1 MSMPAMKTEAAVTAL
16 PATAAPVVT
25 MTPKRA
31 PRSEK
36 YAKMAKEAAVRVM
49 PPLIVVALLLLIWE
63 LICRRAG
70 STLPP
75 PSRVFKDTR
84 ELILDPFFD
93 HGGIDKG
100 LFWHLSAS
108 LQRVAYGYSLAA
120 IAGIALGTLVGQ
132 SVWAMRGLDPL
143 FQVLRTIPP
152 LAWLP
157 LSLAAFRDGQPSA
170 IFVIFITS
178 IWPIIINTAV
188 GIRNIP
194 QDYRNVAAVVQLNP
208 LEFFSK
214 IMIPAAAPY
223 IFTGLRIGIGLSWL
237 AIVAAEMLIGGVGIG
252 FFIWDA
258 WNSSHISE
266 IILALFYVGI
276 IGFVLDRLIAA
287 LGKFV
292 TRGTAA
298 ELKGN
303 VMQAYL
309 KLDHID
315 KILYPRQRHDRSAE
329 GHQPDDREGRIRLD
343 HRPFRLRQ
351 VHAAQHRRRPHRHDQ
366 WRRAAGKPR
375 GQFAGAGSRGGV
387 PEPQPAA
394 VAHGLRKRQARRRQ
408 GVFLHQDPGRARRL
422 GDAQSQSR
430 ADGARQGQAS
440 QPKSPAA

>member
-1 MSMPAMKTEAAVTAL
+1 MSMPAMKSEAAV
-16 PATAAPVVT
+16 AAPAASAPAEIVT

-31 PRSEK
+31 PAMEK
-36 YAKMAKEAAVRVM
+36 YVKIARDVAVHVI
-49 PPLIVVALLLLIWE
+49 PPLVVLALLLLFWE
-63 LICRRAG
+63 LACRRAG
-70 STLPP
+70 SALPP
-75 PSRVFKDTR
+75 PSRVFKETK
-84 ELILDPFFD
+84 ELIFDPFFD
-93 HGGIDKG
+93 RGGIDKG

-108 LQRVAYGYSLAA
+108 LQRVALGYSLAA

-208 LEFFSK
+208 LEFFWK
-214 IMIPAAAPY
+214 VMIPAAAPY

-276 IGFVLDRLIAA
+276 IGFLLDRMIAIV
-287 LGKFV
+287 GKIV

-298 ELKGN
+298 N
-303 VMQAYL
+303 
-309 KLDHID
+309 
-315 KILYPRQRHDRSAE
+315 
-329 GHQPDDREGRIRLD
+329 
-343 HRPFRLRQ
+343 
-351 VHAAQHRRRPHRHDQ
+351 
-366 WRRAAGKPR
+366 
-375 GQFAGAGSRGGV
+375 
-387 PEPQPAA
+387 
-394 VAHGLRKRQARRRQ
+394 
-408 GVFLHQDPGRARRL
+408 
-422 GDAQSQSR
+422 
-430 ADGARQGQAS
+430 
-440 QPKSPAA
+440 